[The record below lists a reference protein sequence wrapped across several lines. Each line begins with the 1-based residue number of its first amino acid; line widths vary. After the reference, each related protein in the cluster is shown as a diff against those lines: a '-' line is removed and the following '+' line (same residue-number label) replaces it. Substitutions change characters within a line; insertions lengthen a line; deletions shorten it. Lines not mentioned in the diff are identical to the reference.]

1 MARKLSFIAV
11 EGQHDAAFVGALL
24 REAGFRIVTWK
35 ELNPKEPTAQ
45 FLDDLAHPLVPGGF
59 PHENNLLARV
69 PVPFFWQN
77 NDHVVALRP
86 TDGETKLISSILIAV
101 RSLPPNQFSA
111 IGVILDADKKKSPM
125 QRLAALRKA
134 LADYINKTGVKN
146 IGFSL
151 PNKLDTYRTFR
162 TSKCGVFVMP
172 DNVNA
177 GTVEDLLLD
186 CASSNYPNLQAEADK
201 YLKAIDR
208 TVLKGS
214 DLDEIGAPAGEKKAQ
229 VGIIGSVLKPGK
241 AIQVSISDNR
251 WVDATTKALPRVAT
265 LRTFLRDLLNEPTI

>member
-1 MARKLSFIAV
+1 MARRISFIAV
-11 EGQHDAAFVGALL
+11 EGQHDAAFIGALL

-35 ELNPKEPTAQ
+35 ELNPKEPGSQ
-45 FLDDLAHPLVPGGF
+45 FLDRAAWALVPGGF

-69 PVPFFWQN
+69 PVPFFWQK

-86 TDGETKLISSILIAV
+86 ADGETKLISSILIAV
-101 RSLPPNQFSA
+101 RSIPPNHFSA
-111 IGVILDADKKKSPM
+111 VGVILDADKKKTPV

-134 LADYINKTGVKN
+134 LVDYIKKTGVKN
-146 IGFSL
+146 VGFSL
-151 PNKLDTYRTFR
+151 PKKLDVYRNFR
-162 TSKCGVFVMP
+162 ASKCGVYVMP
-172 DNVNA
+172 DNTSA

-186 CASSNYPNLQAEADK
+186 CASINYPDLKSEADK
-201 YLKAIDR
+201 YLKAINR
-208 TVLKGS
+208 TVLIGG

-251 WVDATTKALPRVAT
+251 WVDATTKEQPRVAI
-265 LRTFLRDLLNEPTI
+265 LRTFLRDLLDEPTI